1 MRKRGP
7 SWPHTEATFLGPAG
21 QRNSPSGEQRV
32 RGDRI
37 FSPALPG
44 RWGHTL
50 CSHHPFSQQQPPFPS
65 RVCFSLTGPCGP
77 SLTLTLEAGHVTQL
91 GESSAGHMTH
101 WSTVDWFTVADALG
115 WPNGTFQEIRGQSPP
130 HEEEIWPL
138 LRCQWQPGTAWRG
151 LKNAE
156 LRGGFRIH
164 QKVPGHP
171 PRKRRDLGSCACGHI
186 PQTSRAERVLSDFW
200 WPLRGLWLHAL
211 CTAPGL
217 CIPKAAG
224 PGTDPLSQNWVFSSC
239 CPHGVCPL

>member
-32 RGDRI
+32 HGDRI

-130 HEEEIWPL
+130 HEEEIWQL
-138 LRCQWQPGTAWRG
+138 LRLSVAAWDSLER
-151 LKNAE
+151 
-156 LRGGFRIH
+156 
-164 QKVPGHP
+164 
-171 PRKRRDLGSCACGHI
+171 
-186 PQTSRAERVLSDFW
+186 PQECRAERWFQDTSESSRAPSPQEARSGELCL
-200 WPLRGLWLHAL
+200 WPH
-211 CTAPGL
+211 P
-217 CIPKAAG
+217 
-224 PGTDPLSQNWVFSSC
+224 TD
-239 CPHGVCPL
+239 